1 MEELR
6 DRIRKFVAERDWEQY
21 HSPKNL
27 AMALSV
33 EVSEIIEHL
42 QWLTEEQSRNL
53 GPDIRRELRDEIAD
67 VLIIV
72 IQLSDKL
79 EIDPVD
85 AALKKLDKIAEKY
98 PVDKAKGKA
107 EKYDR
112 L

>member
-6 DRIRKFVAERDWEQY
+6 KRIRAFVAERDWEPY

-33 EVSEIIEHL
+33 EVAEIIEHL
-42 QWLTEEQSRNL
+42 QWVTEDQSRNL
-53 GPDIRRELRDEIAD
+53 DPDTRVALRDEIAD
-67 VLIIV
+67 VLINV

-79 EIDPVD
+79 DIDPVD

-98 PVDKAKGKA
+98 PVDKAKGRA
-107 EKYDR
+107 DKYDR